1 MAIETI
7 TREPRAGRESENHRV
22 HCSRAGNLP
31 KGLNIQVHIN
41 TDTNTNTNTNTDTNT
56 IKNRTRCKG
65 TDPNANDEETLKK
78 IGSKTVTC
86 QNANVIENTN
96 TNTDTVKPLG

>member
-1 MAIETI
+1 MAIEMI

-41 TDTNTNTNTNTDTNT
+41 TDTNT

-78 IGSKTVTC
+78 
-86 QNANVIENTN
+86 
-96 TNTDTVKPLG
+96 LGLRQLLARIPTSLKKEIQI